1 MPVLNYFLHDAQT
14 TMAHAH
20 LAFPLAYGV
29 PTILMWVVSYYLA
42 GLFNDR
48 YLRFMRWAAVIIGIG
63 FYLQALLTLVPLG
76 VLQFEYELKYGYW
89 FIKTLTTPSGHPGFW
104 EIPLVDELVW
114 LRMVGDLTAAL
125 GFAIVIFGMFY
136 AIALSRRLSIKL

>member
-1 MPVLNYFLHDAQT
+1 
-14 TMAHAH
+14 
-20 LAFPLAYGV
+20 
-29 PTILMWVVSYYLA
+29 
-42 GLFNDR
+42 
-48 YLRFMRWAAVIIGIG
+48 VIIGIG

-89 FIKTLTTPSGHPGFW
+89 FIKTLVTPSGNPGFW